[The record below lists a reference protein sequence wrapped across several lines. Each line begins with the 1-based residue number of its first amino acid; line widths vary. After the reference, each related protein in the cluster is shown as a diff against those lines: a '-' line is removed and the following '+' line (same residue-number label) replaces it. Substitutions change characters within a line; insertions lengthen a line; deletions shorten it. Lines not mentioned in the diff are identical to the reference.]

1 MTRMRRLSS
10 APTRAARMRTY
21 SLSTASALSAGTALV
36 GAIQNRTRVE
46 VAAVRIVSV
55 RAASRCAP
63 RRSSICTSEA
73 ARCITC
79 SRRALAMSSRRSDV
93 NTTKLTTW
101 ATVIA
106 TRRDAISCPARDR
119 GQGSL

>member
-1 MTRMRRLSS
+1 
-10 APTRAARMRTY
+10 
-21 SLSTASALSAGTALV
+21 LSTTSARSAGTALV

-55 RAASRCAP
+55 KAASRCVP
-63 RRSSICTSEA
+63 RRSSICTNDA

-79 SRRALAMSSRRSDV
+79 SRRALAISSRRSDV
-93 NTTKLTTW
+93 NTTKLTTC

-106 TRRDAISCPARDR
+106 TSNDAISCAARDR
-119 GQGSL
+119 GQGSLKRDAVMAG